1 MASASRK
8 LRQAA
13 TSQTSQRGKSSKAR
27 KPVLILDTCPT
38 DTGEPDELLVEYLE
52 EAGFDINDLVFSS
65 VFDYHIEK
73 PGKTAL
79 RKNTFFAEEMK
90 RIKPGFV
97 LLVGNTALQAAMG
110 KTGIKKF
117 RGIPEEIDGVIYLP
131 CFSPAYVGYDERQA
145 PILKM
150 DINNFHLIVQGGKIP
165 KEEGLDIVTVL
176 DRKTF
181 KRMLNDLEGIVSYD
195 IETTG
200 LYPWA
205 FDAEITALGFGTA
218 NHQWVIP
225 LLHHEVDWDAGEIDW
240 MIDQLDEHFAQGD
253 VKLVMQNGKF
263 DLLWSRVKYNVRWK
277 NHFDTMLAHYLLD
290 ENMQHDL
297 KYLSKIYFNAPDY
310 DVPLEVKQYRGPLE
324 KCVEYQA
331 ADLYYTRK
339 LYFRLKRE
347 LKADPGLWQVF
358 EHILMPVANI
368 FVGVEHRGVFVDHKR
383 FGEAE
388 AHLRAKI
395 AEAEKEL
402 AKHASIN
409 WGSPKQVG
417 DLLYNKLKLPIK
429 ERTKKGSPSAG
440 ESALKQIDHPLVAA
454 LLKYRGAKQQLS
466 FFIEGWKPYLVKNRL
481 HPSFKLHGTVTGRL
495 SCENP
500 NLQQVPRDPLIRS
513 LITAPPGYTLLE
525 IDLSQ
530 IELRIAGHMADERN
544 LLHAFDTGVDAHWL
558 TMTREMGRAGSNP
571 KLVKETAS
579 TLVQRKVTNY
589 GEALEIVF
597 EAGPDACAEINS
609 TWKELRKKAKA
620 INFGY
625 LFGMWWKKFI
635 QYARDNYD
643 VSVTEEEAQASR
655 ESFFDLY
662 PGFVEWHKAQRR
674 FAGRHGYVRS
684 LSGRKRRL
692 PEAMSNRDTPQKQE
706 ALRQSINSP
715 VQSFANDLNL
725 MALIEICEHYQAP
738 IIYPVGTVHDA
749 CLIEVRNDYLVEV
762 TKKMLEIMEGP
773 ALLKK
778 LNIHLKVG
786 IEGEAKVG
794 PWSKGVSIKKWEA
807 LNAA

>member
-1 MASASRK
+1 MI
-8 LRQAA
+8 
-13 TSQTSQRGKSSKAR
+13 
-27 KPVLILDTCPT
+27 VDTCPT
-38 DTGEPDELLVEYLE
+38 STGEPDSLIVDMLE
-52 EAGFDINDLVFSS
+52 GAGFDIDDVVFSS
-65 VFDYHIEK
+65 VFDYYVEK
-73 PGKTAL
+73 PTKSQL
-79 RKNTFFAEEMK
+79 RKNTFFQEELA

-97 LLVGNTALQAAMG
+97 LLVGGHALTAATG

-117 RGIPEEIDGVIYLP
+117 RGLPETIDDVIYYP
-131 CFSPAYVGYDERQA
+131 CYSPAYVAYDERQA

-150 DINNFHLIVQGGKIP
+150 DVINFHTIVTGGKIP
-165 KEEGLDIVTVL
+165 VEEGLKVITVL

-181 KRMLNDLEGIVSYD
+181 KRCLADLEGIVAYD

-205 FDAEITALGFGTA
+205 FDGEITSLGFGTA
-218 NHQWVIP
+218 KHQWIIP
-225 LLHHEVDWDAGEIDW
+225 LLHKDVDWADGDIQW
-240 MIDQLDEHFAQGD
+240 MVDQLDEKITSGD
-253 VKLVMQNGKF
+253 IKLVTQNGKF
-263 DLLWSRVKYNVRWK
+263 DLLWSRVKFNVRWH
-277 NHFDTMLAHYLLD
+277 NHFDTMLAHYMLD
-290 ENMQHDL
+290 ENMNHDL

-310 DVPLEVKQYRGPLE
+310 DVPLEVKQFKGPLDQ
-324 KCVEYQA
+324 CVTYQA
-331 ADLYYTRK
+331 CDVYYTRK

-347 LKADPGLWQVF
+347 LKADLGLWQVF
-358 EHILMPVANI
+358 EHILMPSANLFI
-368 FVGVEHRGVFVDHKR
+368 GVEYRGVFVNHEK

-388 AHLRAKI
+388 AHLRKLIDEAKL
-395 AEAEKEL
+395 EL
-402 AKHASIN
+402 DKYAQIN

-417 DLLYNKLKLPIK
+417 DLLYKTMKLPIK
-429 ERTKKGSPSAG
+429 ERTKKGAPSAG

-513 LITAPPGYTLLE
+513 LITAPPGYTLLD

-544 LLHAFDTGVDAHWL
+544 LLNAFDSGIDAHWL

-571 KLVKETAS
+571 DLVRSTATKLLGYKP
-579 TLVQRKVTNY
+579 KNY
-589 GEALEIVF
+589 GEALDAIF
-597 EAGPDACAEINS
+597 EAGPGKCADIDPR
-609 TWKELRKKAKA
+609 WKELRKKAKA

-625 LFGMWWKKFI
+625 LFGMWWRKFI

-643 VSVTEEEAQASR
+643 VIVTEAEAQASR

-662 PGFVEWHKAQRR
+662 PGFTEWHKAQRK
-674 FAGRHGYVRS
+674 FAARHGFVRS

-692 PEAMSNRDTPQKQE
+692 PEAMSQNDTPQKQE

-725 MALIEICEHYQAP
+725 MALLEICSEYKAP

-749 CLIEVRNDYLVEV
+749 CLIEVRNDHLVEV
-762 TKKMLEIMEGP
+762 TKRMLEIMQGP
-773 ALLKK
+773 SLLKK
-778 LNIHLKVG
+778 LGIHLKVG
-786 IEGEAKVG
+786 IEGEANVG
-794 PWSKGVSIKKWEA
+794 PWSKGVSIEKWEA
-807 LNAA
+807 QHAA